1 MAHLVFGYVFICWMA
16 KVGLWLPVLFILLNL
31 YPKCHPHPLMHNEN
45 RQTILEILALEERR
59 IQMQLQLFVRYPEAF
74 RNDKD
79 WLNEQINQGL
89 DELKKIWAIR
99 KLLKN

>member
-1 MAHLVFGYVFICWMA
+1 
-16 KVGLWLPVLFILLNL
+16 
-31 YPKCHPHPLMHNEN
+31 MHNEN
-45 RQTILEILALEERR
+45 RQTILGILALEERR